1 MSLVGPRP
9 LLPEYMPLYNE
20 HRARRHDVRP
30 GVTGW
35 AQVKGRNSLAW
46 SDRFDL
52 DVCYV
57 DNRSMILDIKILFL
71 TVVQVFRT
79 DAVNQ
84 EGQAKMS
91 KFTGDE

>member
-30 GVTGW
+30 GITGW
-35 AQVKGRNSLAW
+35 AQGKGRNSLAW
-46 SDRFDL
+46 PDKFDL

-57 DNRSMILDIKILFL
+57 DTRSMIPDIKILFL

-79 DAVNQ
+79 DDVNQ
-84 EGQAKMS
+84 EGQATMS